1 MTTRRGVESSRE
13 ILKHFVSSV
22 KTSLS
27 SQSIRWWCQWKV
39 ANYLS
44 RGVSDIGNT
53 APGLCGHYLL
63 VLCQS
68 IVHHAS
74 IHERINPSNLLHT
87 MDVCS
92 DTLEPRLHP
101 NFIHLT
107 FICKLKCKMLNGLAG
122 QEKLYDAITPG
133 WMWPGPWAITLSG
146 WWAGDWAP
154 PVWGHAVIISGISC
168 CIIWLRLRVSESE
181 QCWWSES
188 GCLAPVAGR
197 EDGRDQ
203 HLMCCAWAP
212 AREDSR
218 PGSDCMLA
226 VRLTPRLGTTHR
238 SQSQHSPEWEHSW
251 SQSPGSGWV
260 WVMAPRVPG

>member
-1 MTTRRGVESSRE
+1 MGPFLPSVNCELSTEVGSLKMTTRRGVESSRE

-101 NFIHLT
+101 NLIHLT

-122 QEKLYDAITPG
+122 QEKLYCLWCHYPG
-133 WMWPGPWAITLSG
+133 VKCGRAHEPWHCQGGERETEHLLC
-146 WWAGDWAP
+146 GDTQW
-154 PVWGHAVIISGISC
+154 
-168 CIIWLRLRVSESE
+168 
-181 QCWWSES
+181 
-188 GCLAPVAGR
+188 
-197 EDGRDQ
+197 
-203 HLMCCAWAP
+203 
-212 AREDSR
+212 
-218 PGSDCMLA
+218 
-226 VRLTPRLGTTHR
+226 
-238 SQSQHSPEWEHSW
+238 
-251 SQSPGSGWV
+251 
-260 WVMAPRVPG
+260 

>member
-1 MTTRRGVESSRE
+1 M
-13 ILKHFVSSV
+13 
-22 KTSLS
+22 
-27 SQSIRWWCQWKV
+27 

-133 WMWPGPWAITLSG
+133 
-146 WWAGDWAP
+146 
-154 PVWGHAVIISGISC
+154 
-168 CIIWLRLRVSESE
+168 VS
-181 QCWWSES
+181 
-188 GCLAPVAGR
+188 VAGPVSHDIVR
-197 EDGRDQ
+197 VVSGR
-203 HLMCCAWAP
+203 LSTSCVGT
-212 AREDSR
+212 R
-218 PGSDCMLA
+218 SDNI
-226 VRLTPRLGTTHR
+226 GD
-238 SQSQHSPEWEHSW
+238 
-251 SQSPGSGWV
+251 
-260 WVMAPRVPG
+260 